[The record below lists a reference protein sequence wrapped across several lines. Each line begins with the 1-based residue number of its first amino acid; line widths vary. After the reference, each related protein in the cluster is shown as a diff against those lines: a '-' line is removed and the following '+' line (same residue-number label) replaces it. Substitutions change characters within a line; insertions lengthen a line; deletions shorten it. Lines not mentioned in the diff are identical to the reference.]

1 MILLVETKEN
11 IRKISK
17 MSKTIWTEA
26 YRDLLSEAQID
37 YMLETFLSVES
48 IKNQINS
55 GFEYF
60 ILKEDK
66 PVGFAAIKEEAK
78 KVFLSK
84 IYIYKEYR
92 QKGYLR
98 DFVEKL
104 KSRHK
109 PIYLTVNKH
118 NHLAIQAYQKLGF
131 QITSELVTDIGRGFV
146 MDDYILELTV

>member
-66 PVGFAAIKEEAK
+66 PVGFAAIKEEAE

-98 DFVEKL
+98 GFVEKL

>member
-1 MILLVETKEN
+1 MIILVETKEN

-26 YRDLLSEAQID
+26 YRDLLSEAQIN

-55 GFEYF
+55 GFEYY
-60 ILKEDK
+60 ILKGDK
-66 PVGFAAIKEEAK
+66 PVGFTAIKEEPE

-92 QKGYLR
+92 HQGYLR

-104 KSRHK
+104 KTRNK

-118 NHLAIQAYQKLGF
+118 NTEAILAYQKLGF
-131 QITSELVTDIGRGFV
+131 QITSEVVTDIGKGFV
-146 MDDYILELTV
+146 MDDYVLELSL

>member
-1 MILLVETKEN
+1 MIILVETKEN

-66 PVGFAAIKEEAK
+66 PVGFAAIKEEAE

-146 MDDYILELTV
+146 MDDYILELTI